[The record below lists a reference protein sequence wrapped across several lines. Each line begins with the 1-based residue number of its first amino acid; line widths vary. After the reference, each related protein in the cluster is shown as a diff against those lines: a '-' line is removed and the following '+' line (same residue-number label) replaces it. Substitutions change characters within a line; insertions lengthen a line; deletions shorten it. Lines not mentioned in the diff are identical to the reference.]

1 MLRVKRG
8 EEYEGQLTNEIYFFW
23 TGLLKLSHM
32 IFDTAH
38 PVVVEGGDADDNCWK
53 IEKGWL
59 GRGGATTPIISLSLA
74 GQLYNCSA
82 FTFYNKVQ

>member
-1 MLRVKRG
+1 MKLISLDRF
-8 EEYEGQLTNEIYFFW
+8 TF
-23 TGLLKLSHM
+23 KLSHR

-38 PVVVEGGDADDNCWK
+38 PAVFEGGDADDNCWK

-74 GQLYNCSA
+74 GQLHC
-82 FTFYNKVQ
+82 FTFYSKVQ